1 MQAIRQAVLVQGMQ
15 GNWTEGKMM
24 SETMVK
30 NDMAGFDCRRGLR
43 ERLNII
49 AAAEAHVVWKNR
61 LGEHVRGLSH
71 EPLGAALLGQDGVCQ
86 LGGLISGAAFAAF
99 RGMDEHRQL
108 RIAHE
113 QFHQLAAVVIE
124 KLNGGD
130 QKAARALFEN
140 EYNHALH
147 DIIRS
152 LSTIN
157 RLLLE

>member
-1 MQAIRQAVLVQGMQ
+1 MKV
-15 GNWTEGKMM
+15 EE
-24 SETMVK
+24 SVK
-30 NDMAGFDCRRGLR
+30 SATACFDSRRGLH
-43 ERLNII
+43 ERLNLI

-61 LGEHVRGLSH
+61 LGNHVRGLGH

-86 LGGLISGAAFAAF
+86 LGGLICGAAFAAF

-113 QFHQLAAVVIE
+113 KFHQLAGVVIE

-130 QKAARALFEN
+130 QKSAETLFEN
-140 EYNHALH
+140 EYSHALH
-147 DIIRS
+147 DILQS